1 MGVSASFFSRQD
13 ERCSSASAPPGLR
26 LGSSPGRLPLWHR
39 QRFQQLLW
47 RGQPRLEATTTTG
60 STPKTPAAAKVP
72 AATVPATASA
82 TVPAPAPAAVPA
94 ATAAVPAPASKATV
108 PAAAPNHFWTDPR
121 DNVQRGYVATW
132 KIGCSTFQQHE
143 AKAYCESMGMEPVS
157 LDSPAKQDNFNRLIA
172 QDAQRYFWTG
182 GVVDHANEVVSWNN
196 RNAKPIRFSE
206 SAHWSHT
213 GGADL
218 PQPDNRAAGE
228 NPPHPEVCLGILN
241 NFYADGI
248 KWHDVACHHKKP
260 TVWEPRN

>member
-13 ERCSSASAPPGLR
+13 ERCSSAFAPPGLR

-94 ATAAVPAPASKATV
+94 ATAARCPLVQSKTHGSSSSSSKACWRDKSVRSSSTK
-108 PAAAPNHFWTDPR
+108 PLWTDPR

-182 GVVDHANEVVSWNN
+182 GVVDHANEV
-196 RNAKPIRFSE
+196 
-206 SAHWSHT
+206 
-213 GGADL
+213 
-218 PQPDNRAAGE
+218 
-228 NPPHPEVCLGILN
+228 
-241 NFYADGI
+241 
-248 KWHDVACHHKKP
+248 
-260 TVWEPRN
+260 